1 MVLINLTLS
10 EKAKNGNDSLSSTL
24 AHLANQ
30 MAEFICQ
37 QYLDAH
43 SELCQKASKKEL
55 FAKTV
60 ND

>member
-43 SELCQKASKKEL
+43 SELSKSI
-55 FAKTV
+55 
-60 ND
+60 